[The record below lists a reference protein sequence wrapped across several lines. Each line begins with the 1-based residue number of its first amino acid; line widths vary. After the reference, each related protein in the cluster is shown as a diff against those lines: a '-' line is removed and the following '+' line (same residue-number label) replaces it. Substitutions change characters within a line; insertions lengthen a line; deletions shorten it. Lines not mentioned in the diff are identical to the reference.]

1 MPTFEFRGVRYNN
14 PVELALE
21 VLGGKWKMP
30 ILWRLKDRVW
40 RHGELRRSLGGIT
53 AKMLTQQLR
62 ELEADGMLTRT
73 VYAEVPPRVDYAITA
88 LGASAIEPIEALRAW
103 GSRYRAAA
111 PPPPP
116 GSSQPP
122 GPRSATG
129 GPSTSR

>member
-1 MPTFEFRGVRYNN
+1 MPTFEFRGALYNN

-30 ILWRLKDRVW
+30 ILWRLKDRPW

-73 VYAEVPPRVDYAITA
+73 VYAEVPPRVDYAITE
-88 LGASAIEPIEALRAW
+88 LGTSAIEPIQALRAW
-103 GSRYRAAA
+103 GKRYRKKA
-111 PPPPP
+111 PAP
-116 GSSQPP
+116 
-122 GPRSATG
+122 
-129 GPSTSR
+129 